1 MYYVEPIKGIGA
13 DFGTWPIIALILS
26 VIGGILMYIFFITP
40 KKENNLSP
48 FLKWLKDFLN
58 FDKMMIEIILKV
70 VYLISTIYV
79 ILTSISFI
87 AYDFGMFFLY
97 LVLGVIFVRLI
108 YELILINVCIW
119 KNTTAINKK
128 MK

>member
-1 MYYVEPIKGIGA
+1 MYIAEPVSSGI
-13 DFGTWPIIALILS
+13 GTWPVIALILS
-26 VIGGILMYIFFITP
+26 IVGGILVYIFFLTP
-40 KKENNLSP
+40 KKEPKLTP

-58 FDKMMIEIILKV
+58 FDKMMIEVILKV
-70 VYLISTIYV
+70 VYLICTIYV
-79 ILTSISFI
+79 ILSSFSFI

-97 LVLGVIFVRLI
+97 LVLGPIIVRLF
-108 YELILINVCIW
+108 YELILITVCIW